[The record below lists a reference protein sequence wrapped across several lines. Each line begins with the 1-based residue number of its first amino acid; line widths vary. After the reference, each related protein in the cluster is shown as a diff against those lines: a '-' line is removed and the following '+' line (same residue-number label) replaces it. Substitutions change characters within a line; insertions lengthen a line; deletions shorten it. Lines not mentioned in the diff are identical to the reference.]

1 MRGQHATGC
10 SSRRYGAVLS
20 CRVARARERAP
31 LSLTL
36 GVRPARALVLV
47 PQIDEVPWMRT
58 FEAAIAAQMRCWGG
72 GANLVVPYSDD
83 LADNPL
89 FWQLADRLDPDQVR
103 IYTGSVAELEH
114 LDPDRYREAEQATL
128 AQLAEMPQEMRR
140 SWWEDWRA
148 LQLVEY
154 QIPAAL
160 CESATRRLA
169 LLELPGWEEWVWTNG
184 ASEPLEPFTDVAFL
198 RELPNVI
205 TDVGRENIDD
215 LERLLLTV
223 EVGRLS
229 PAMRAALEQRGV
241 EVQTEELRGRAPA
254 RSMIFRRQPSDNV
267 YPLAVSE
274 LGLEWY
280 RSGRF
285 QVGAAPIVVGD
296 DPWDFALFY
305 ALRRWRSVAYWLPQ
319 SALDD
324 DTYCRHVLVSLEMRG
339 QAATRGAVVV
349 SASSADLAA
358 AAHERLTATQRNLAS
373 SRPPRVELEVGRWEV
388 VLPGP
393 LNRLYERDN
402 FDRPVALYLHEGR
415 TPELP
420 TPTPELVSTEEV
432 HTLRW
437 FTDVAV
443 DGWGALRDSDLGR
456 VLLTGRGIDAERLRV
471 GRDAPSYL
479 SPQAITFARQS
490 PKTAALRPQ
499 LVPLPLAEQLRR
511 VAARGGWRLTQ
522 SDKGV
527 YAAES
532 AKLFGDERE
541 LAAVLRDRTVRR
553 VIDAFVVGDLEGAAG
568 RLLADRR
575 RYLTYT
581 DFGSAAGA
589 DDAAA
594 ALERLEGAA
603 AVTRG
608 LVLKCQRC
616 RAGGFYT
623 PIEFDPTFRCKS
635 CRLEQRPTRA
645 SWLEAVEPVWHYSL
659 DEVLRR
665 FVAHNG
671 HLPLFAIV
679 DLLGDAEASVELAFE
694 LEFRR
699 SDEEEIEFDI
709 VARSGSELWLG
720 DATTRDRFAEGGA
733 RERARLDLIHRL
745 ADELN
750 ARRVVL
756 ASSQT
761 FREATRTEAHQRL
774 CSHWYELHLI
784 EGVALDAP
792 EPAERAATVNGDGS
806 SSDRSEAEDG

>member
-1 MRGQHATGC
+1 
-10 SSRRYGAVLS
+10 
-20 CRVARARERAP
+20 
-31 LSLTL
+31 
-36 GVRPARALVLV
+36 
-47 PQIDEVPWMRT
+47 
-58 FEAAIAAQMRCWGG
+58 
-72 GANLVVPYSDD
+72 
-83 LADNPL
+83 
-89 FWQLADRLDPDQVR
+89 
-103 IYTGSVAELEH
+103 
-114 LDPDRYREAEQATL
+114 
-128 AQLAEMPQEMRR
+128 
-140 SWWEDWRA
+140 
-148 LQLVEY
+148 
-154 QIPAAL
+154 
-160 CESATRRLA
+160 
-169 LLELPGWEEWVWTNG
+169 
-184 ASEPLEPFTDVAFL
+184 
-198 RELPNVI
+198 VI
-205 TDVGRENIDD
+205 TDVGRENLDD

-223 EVGRLS
+223 EVGRLP

-280 RSGRF
+280 RRGRF
-285 QVGAAPIVVGD
+285 QIAPAPLVVGD

-305 ALRRWRSVAYWLPQ
+305 ALRRSRSVAYWLPQ

-324 DTYCRHVLVSLEMRG
+324 DTYCRHVLVALEMRG
-339 QAATRGAVVV
+339 QATTRGALVV
-349 SASSADLAA
+349 SASSADVADE
-358 AAHERLTATQRNLAS
+358 AHERLIATQRTLAG
-373 SRPPRVELEVGRWEV
+373 SRPPRVELEVGRWEA

-443 DGWGALRDSDLGR
+443 DGWGVLRDPDLGC
-456 VLLTGRGIDAERLRV
+456 VVLTGRGVDAERLRV
-471 GRDAPSYL
+471 GRDAPTYL

-499 LVPLPLAEQLRR
+499 LVPLPLTEQLRR

-541 LAAVLRDRTVRR
+541 LTAVLRDRAVRR
-553 VIDAFVVGDLEGAAG
+553 VIDAFVVEDVEGALG

-575 RYLTYT
+575 RYLTYA
-581 DFGSAAGA
+581 DFGTAVGG
-589 DDAAA
+589 DEAAA
-594 ALERLEGAA
+594 VLERLENAA

-635 CRLEQRPTRA
+635 CRIEQRPARA
-645 SWLEAVEPVWHYSL
+645 NWLNAVEPVWHYSL
-659 DEVLRR
+659 DEVVRR
-665 FVAHNG
+665 FVRHNG

-679 DLLGDAEASVELAFE
+679 DLLGDADTSVELAFE
-694 LEFRR
+694 LEFHR
-699 SDEEEIEFDI
+699 SDEEELEFDI

-733 RERARLDLIHRL
+733 REQARLDLMHRL

-750 ARRVVL
+750 TRHVVL
-756 ASSQT
+756 ASSQA
-761 FREATRTEAHQRL
+761 FRDTTRAEALQRL
-774 CSHWYELHLI
+774 RSHWYELHIVERVTL
-784 EGVALDAP
+784 EPP
-792 EPAERAATVNGDGS
+792 EPAEAPATVNGDGDS
-806 SSDRSEAEDG
+806 SERTEAEDG